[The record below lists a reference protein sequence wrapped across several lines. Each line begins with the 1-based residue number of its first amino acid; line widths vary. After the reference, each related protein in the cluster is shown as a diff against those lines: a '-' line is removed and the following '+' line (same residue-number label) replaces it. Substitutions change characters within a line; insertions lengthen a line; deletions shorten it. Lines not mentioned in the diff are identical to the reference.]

1 MTDHSGATE
10 TPEHSRPA
18 GADERS
24 LHHTYTRTDLAGE
37 RDPVFAGAVR
47 GDVSPEHGVLL
58 RRPRPLLH
66 ACLVAARRPP
76 HLQFTPSELD
86 LLPSFGSPLA
96 CQLARSLGACTA
108 MVSAAAAGAGLIV
121 GW

>member
-66 ACLVAARRPP
+66 ALLVAARRPP
-76 HLQFTPSELD
+76 HPQFTPSELDLSID

-96 CQLARSLGACTA
+96 YQLARSLVAWTA
-108 MVSAAAAGAGLIV
+108 MVDAAAAGAG
-121 GW
+121 